1 MHFLKPL
8 QYFTKVI
15 GPIECFFLF
24 FLLHIF
30 STLAVC
36 SCCIEW
42 TPNADLQFLQAQL
55 VDRVHDGGEGKLN
68 NEPLCSASGYN
79 CSENSCDIG
88 LWIVPA
94 SLLTNSKALLVLF
107 STDMFVFFITKCPSC
122 QERSVKPSLRKL
134 QSIRRRLSGCA
145 AEFCTSPPASPAY
158 IVPASQSRQPDSG
171 QSMSIDVNRI
181 RGAISVPWSL
191 GGPRTAWQK
200 AISWWRLRVAWPG
213 N

>member
-1 MHFLKPL
+1 MHDS
-8 QYFTKVI
+8 
-15 GPIECFFLF
+15 G
-24 FLLHIF
+24 
-30 STLAVC
+30 
-36 SCCIEW
+36 
-42 TPNADLQFLQAQL
+42 
-55 VDRVHDGGEGKLN
+55 DRKLN

-107 STDMFVFFITKCPSC
+107 STDMFAFFITKCPSC
-122 QERSVKPSLRKL
+122 QQERSVKPSLRKL

-158 IVPASQSRQPDSG
+158 IVPASQSRQSR
-171 QSMSIDVNRI
+171 QWSIDVNRI

-200 AISWWRLRVAWPG
+200 AISWWLRVAWQG